1 MFQKNYK
8 TLELQGMLEFCTNPL
23 GFTKLSILRL
33 NIYARIPSL
42 ASISMHIWL

>member
-8 TLELQGMLEFCTNPL
+8 TLELQGMLEFCTNPS

-33 NIYARIPSL
+33 NIYARIPSM